1 MFTLTTQQVAEKLGV
16 SDSTIRMRIK
26 NKKIP
31 QKFYR
36 KIGTINL
43 FDKKYLE
50 YAKKS
55 A

>member
-1 MFTLTTQQVAEKLGV
+1 MFIMTTQEIAKNLGV

-31 QKFYR
+31 KRFFK

-50 YAKKS
+50 YAKRPV
-55 A
+55 